1 MEIHSA
7 IVFQRKL
14 SKDDRFSTSI
24 LVVALSF
31 KQQLPDILT
40 GSLFFCTLSLS
51 WFVPGNCCRVY
62 PMVSTYLKATLRNS
76 SCSSCE
82 FRGFCQPLHLRH
94 IPLRGDWCFL
104 AGFVTTWTLEPP
116 RATKKKRGN
125 WMVTGWY
132 SAERSYGKSPFQTR

>member
-40 GSLFFCTLSLS
+40 GSLFFARFHFHGLSQVVAVEYIP
-51 WFVPGNCCRVY
+51 WFP
-62 PMVSTYLKATLRNS
+62 
-76 SCSSCE
+76 
-82 FRGFCQPLHLRH
+82 H
-94 IPLRGDWCFL
+94 I
-104 AGFVTTWTLEPP
+104 
-116 RATKKKRGN
+116 
-125 WMVTGWY
+125 
-132 SAERSYGKSPFQTR
+132 

>member
-14 SKDDRFSTSI
+14 SKNDRCSTSI

-31 KQQLPDILT
+31 KHQLPDILT
-40 GSLFFCTLSLS
+40 GSCFFFCTLSLS
-51 WFVPGNCCRVY
+51 WFVPGNYCRVY
-62 PMVSTYLKATLRNS
+62 PMVSTYLKATIRNS

-104 AGFVTTWTLEPP
+104 AGFVKTWTLEPP
-116 RATKKKRGN
+116 RATIKTGELDGN
-125 WMVTGWY
+125 WMVLC
-132 SAERSYGKSPFQTR
+132 